1 MVVADNHDGALLL
14 LCFWSNLNLEYCL
27 FHGEFEVRTTSHN
40 RVNPHVTAGLG
51 MKPVGRLLTS
61 TIFFSAQEVGRK
73 SLVLRLLHKY
83 LYLQF
88 FVVSKR
94 KLDPSKIF
102 LQESNGKLTC

>member
-61 TIFFSAQEVGRK
+61 TIFFLCPRSWKKKFSSTTPAQV
-73 SLVLRLLHKY
+73 SLLTVLRR
-83 LYLQF
+83 
-88 FVVSKR
+88 KR
-94 KLDPSKIF
+94 EK
-102 LQESNGKLTC
+102 T